1 MNKVVAAI
9 LLAVMLL
16 AVVGVAACADPAS
29 DEVDFTPPPEP
40 EPSYT
45 GPDTIAWSEA
55 SSVIGQRMIV
65 EGPVV
70 SVDDLGGGDV
80 ALNVGLDAPSTARFV
95 VIVPA
100 AVVRG
105 LPAPPADLY
114 EGRLVRVTG
123 VVEDYEGSGSIR
135 VKSAKAIKRVAPT
148 GAGPST
154 YSGSVFS
161 PLM

>member
-1 MNKVVAAI
+1 
-9 LLAVMLL
+9 
-16 AVVGVAACADPAS
+16 
-29 DEVDFTPPPEP
+29 
-40 EPSYT
+40 
-45 GPDTIAWSEA
+45 
-55 SSVIGQRMIV
+55 MIV

-80 ALNVGLDAPSTARFV
+80 ALNVGLDAPSAARFV

-100 AVVRG
+100 SVARG

-123 VVEDYEGSGSIR
+123 VVEDYEGSGVDPREERQSHQG
-135 VKSAKAIKRVAPT
+135 VAPT